1 MRVLTGLEVFLES
14 PPKWLDGLRIGLLC
28 NPASV
33 DSRFRHARDCIAE
46 RFPGQL
52 TALFSP
58 QHGFDAEKQDNMVES
73 DHGIDPTLGIPI
85 FSLYGETRIPT
96 TDMLRHIDVLVIDLL
111 DVGTRVYTF
120 IYTMSYCL
128 EAAAAHGIRVLILDR
143 PNPIGGDTIEGNV
156 LEPESASFVG
166 RFPIPMR
173 HGMTM
178 GELALMFNEMGNIGC
193 RIDVVPMRGWK
204 RSMVFQDTGLPWVP
218 PSPNMPSPTT
228 ALVYPGQVLWE
239 GTNVSE
245 GRGTTLPFECF
256 GAPFIDHKALDIDP
270 RAFPGVVLRPIAF
283 EPVSNKWQG
292 TLCRGYHIHVTD
304 RTRFRPYA
312 TSLHILQ
319 RILLAFPEAFSW
331 KSPPYEYETVR
342 MPIDLIIGSRTV
354 RQSIEAGRD
363 IDALTKQ
370 WQEALEAY
378 DRFRSSFLLYPRE
391 QETTR

>member
-1 MRVLTGLEVFLES
+1 MRVLTGLECFLEY

-33 DSRFRHARDCIAE
+33 DSRFRHARDLIAE

-52 TALFSP
+52 TTLFSP
-58 QHGFDAEKQDNMVES
+58 QHGFDAEKQDNMIES
-73 DHGIDPTLGIPI
+73 DHGIDPMLAIPI
-85 FSLYGETRIPT
+85 YSLYGETRIPT
-96 TDMLRHIDVLVIDLL
+96 AEMLRNIDVLLIDLQ

-128 EAAAAHGIRVLILDR
+128 EAAAAHGKRVLILDR
-143 PNPIGGDTIEGNV
+143 PNPIGGNTIEGNV

-178 GELALMFNEMGNIGC
+178 GELALMFHAMGNIGC

-204 RSMVFQDTGLPWVP
+204 RSMSFEDTGLPWVP
-218 PSPNMPSPTT
+218 PSPNMPSPAT

-256 GAPFIDHKALDIDP
+256 GAPFIDHRALGIDP
-270 RAFPGVVLRPIAF
+270 EAFPGAVLRPIAF

-292 TLCRGYHIHVTD
+292 TLCRGYHIHVMD

-312 TSLHILQ
+312 TSLRLLQ
-319 RILLAFPEAFSW
+319 RIVLAFPEAFSW
-331 KSPPYEYETVR
+331 KTPPYEYETVR

-354 RQSIEAGRD
+354 RQSIESGRD

-370 WQEALEAY
+370 WQEGLDAY

-391 QETTR
+391 QEAR

>member
-1 MRVLTGLEVFLES
+1 MHVLTGLESFLES

-33 DSRFRHARDCIAE
+33 DRRFRHARDRIAE

-58 QHGFDAEKQDNMVES
+58 QHGFNAEKQDNMVES

-85 FSLYGETRIPT
+85 FSLYGETRVPT
-96 TDMLRHIDVLVIDLL
+96 AVMLRHIDVLVIDLQ

-128 EAAAAHGIRVLILDR
+128 EAAAAHGKQVLVLDR
-143 PNPIGGDTIEGNV
+143 PNPIGGTAIEGNI
-156 LEPESASFVG
+156 LEPEYTSFVG

-178 GELALMFNEMGNIGC
+178 GELALMFDEMGKIGC
-193 RIDVVPMRGWK
+193 RIDVIPMRGWK
-204 RSMVFQDTGLPWVP
+204 RRMTFEDTGLPWVP

-228 ALVYPGQVLWE
+228 ALVYPGQVIWE

-256 GAPFIDHKALDIDP
+256 GAPFIDPRVLAIDP
-270 RAFPGVVLRPIAF
+270 EAFPGVILRPIAF
-283 EPVSNKWQG
+283 EPVAGKWQG
-292 TLCRGYHIHVTD
+292 ALCQGYHIHVTD
-304 RTRFRPYA
+304 RNHYRPYA
-312 TSLHILQ
+312 TTLHILQ
-319 RILLAFPEAFSW
+319 RILQTFPEAFSW
-331 KSPPYEYETVR
+331 KVPPYEYETVK
-342 MPIDLIIGSRTV
+342 MPIDLILGSRDV
-354 RQSIEAGRD
+354 RERIESGRD
-363 IDALTKQ
+363 IDAMSRE
-370 WQEALEAY
+370 WREALEAY
-378 DRFRSSFLLYPRE
+378 DRFRSSFFLYPRDE
-391 QETTR
+391 EAM

>member
-1 MRVLTGLEVFLES
+1 MRVMTGLECFLEA

-33 DSRFRHARDCIAE
+33 DSRFRHARDLISE
-46 RFPGQL
+46 RFPGRL

-58 QHGFDAEKQDNMVES
+58 QHGFDAEKQDNMIES
-73 DHGIDPTLGIPI
+73 DHGIDPTLGTPI

-96 TDMLRHIDVLVIDLL
+96 ADMLRHIDVLVVDLQ

-128 EAAAAHGIRVLILDR
+128 EAAAAHGKRVLILDR
-143 PNPIGGDTIEGNV
+143 PNPIGGNSIEGNV
-156 LEPESASFVG
+156 LEPENASFVG

-173 HGMTM
+173 HGMTI
-178 GELALMFNEMGNIGC
+178 GELARMFNEMGRIGC
-193 RIDVVPMRGWK
+193 RIDVVPMRGWR
-204 RSMVFQDTGLPWVP
+204 RSMYFDDTGLPWVP
-218 PSPNMPSPTT
+218 PSPNMPSPAT
-228 ALVYPGQVLWE
+228 ALVYPGQVIWE

-256 GAPFIDHKALDIDP
+256 GAPFIDHRKLAIDP
-270 RAFPGVVLRPIAF
+270 QVFPGAVLRPMAF

-304 RTRFRPYA
+304 RTSYRPYA
-312 TSLHILQ
+312 TTLSILQ
-319 RILLAFPEAFSW
+319 RILHSFPEAFSW

-342 MPIDLIIGSRTV
+342 MPIDLILGSRNV
-354 RQSIEAGRD
+354 RRDIESGRD
-363 IDALTKQ
+363 IDSLTKQ
-370 WQEALEAY
+370 WREALEDY

-391 QETTR
+391 QEAR

>member
-1 MRVLTGLEVFLES
+1 MHVLTGLECFLES
-14 PPKWLDGLRIGLLC
+14 PPTWLDGLRIGLLC

-33 DSRFRHARDCIAE
+33 DRRFRHARDRIAE
-46 RFPGQL
+46 RFPDQL

-73 DHGIDPTLGIPI
+73 DHGIDPILGIPI
-85 FSLYGETRIPT
+85 YSLYGETRIPT
-96 TDMLRHIDVLVIDLL
+96 ADMLENIDVLVIDLQ

-128 EAAAAHGIRVLILDR
+128 EAAAAHGKRVLILDR
-143 PNPIGGDTIEGNV
+143 PNPIGGDIIEGNV

-178 GELALMFNEMGNIGC
+178 GELALMFNAMGNIGC

-204 RSMVFQDTGLPWVP
+204 RNMVFDDTGLPWVP
-218 PSPNMPSPTT
+218 PSPNMPSPAT

-256 GAPFIDHKALDIDP
+256 GAPFIDHKALDIEP
-270 RAFPGVVLRPIAF
+270 EAFPGAVLRPIAF

-292 TLCRGYHIHVTD
+292 RLCRGYHIHVTD

-312 TSLHILQ
+312 TSLCILQ
-319 RILLAFPEAFSW
+319 RILMTFPKAFSW

-342 MPIDLIIGSRTV
+342 MPIDLLIGSRTV
-354 RQSIEAGRD
+354 RRSIEAGRD
-363 IDALTKQ
+363 IDDLTKQ

-378 DRFRSSFLLYPRE
+378 DRFRSSFLFYPRE
-391 QETTR
+391 QGAR

>member
-1 MRVLTGLEVFLES
+1 MHVLTGLECFLES
-14 PPKWLDGLRIGLLC
+14 PPTWLDGLRIGLLC

-33 DSRFRHARDCIAE
+33 DRRFRHARDRIAE
-46 RFPGQL
+46 RFPDQL

-73 DHGIDPTLGIPI
+73 DHGIDPILGIPI
-85 FSLYGETRIPT
+85 YSLYGETRIPT
-96 TDMLRHIDVLVIDLL
+96 ADMLENIDVLVIDLQ

-128 EAAAAHGIRVLILDR
+128 EAAAAHGKRVLILDR
-143 PNPIGGDTIEGNV
+143 PNPIGGDVIEGNV

-178 GELALMFNEMGNIGC
+178 GELALMFNAMGNIGC

-204 RSMVFQDTGLPWVP
+204 RNMVFDDTGLPWVP
-218 PSPNMPSPTT
+218 PSPNMPSPAT

-256 GAPFIDHKALDIDP
+256 GAPFIDHKALDIEP
-270 RAFPGVVLRPIAF
+270 EAFPGAVLRPIAF

-292 TLCRGYHIHVTD
+292 RLCRGYHIHVTD

-312 TSLHILQ
+312 TSLCILQ
-319 RILLAFPEAFSW
+319 RILMTFPKAFSW

-342 MPIDLIIGSRTV
+342 MPIDLLIGSRTV
-354 RQSIEAGRD
+354 RRSIEAGRD
-363 IDALTKQ
+363 IDDLTKQ

-378 DRFRSSFLLYPRE
+378 DRFRSSFLFYPRE
-391 QETTR
+391 QGAR